1 MTPWAVLAAA
11 ATMGLL
17 GSLHCSAMCGPLA
30 AAGTSGSSRARDI
43 AGYLG
48 GRFVAYATVGAV
60 LGQLGQHALC
70 RLPMHTAE
78 TLAVVLTAVPV
89 GLHGLR
95 LLWRRGPR
103 EALIPLR
110 KRREN
115 GLLQVL
121 AGLMPRRGL
130 ALGLATALLPCGLLW
145 SAWALAAATARPEL
159 GALAM
164 ATLAVCSVPGLVVP
178 IVGADFLR
186 RRLGSAARFARW
198 EGLLWCALAVWLA
211 LRPLWVEAHCAMP
224 AAAEASPFPVPEGRT
239 PG

>member
-1 MTPWAVLAAA
+1 MTAWAVLAAA

-30 AAGTSGSSRARDI
+30 AAGTSGGSRARAI

-48 GRFVAYATVGAV
+48 GRLVAYATVGAV

-70 RLPMHTAE
+70 RLPMQAAE
-78 TLAVVLTAVPV
+78 NVVVALTALPAAI
-89 GLHGLR
+89 HGVR
-95 LLWRRGPR
+95 LLTGRRP
-103 EALIPLR
+103 AKQPLVPLR
-110 KRREN
+110 KRRAS
-115 GLLQVL
+115 GLLDVL
-121 AGLMPRRGL
+121 ASLMPRRGL

-145 SAWALAAATARPEL
+145 SAWALAAASARPEL

-164 ATLAVCSVPGLVVP
+164 ATLAVTSVPGLLLP
-178 IVGADFLR
+178 IVGADFVR
-186 RRLGSAARFARW
+186 RRFRASTRW
-198 EGLLWCALAVWLA
+198 EGLLWCALALFLA

-224 AAAEASPFPVPEGRT
+224 STAEHAPFPVPGALS